1 MSRRFAERHYDN
13 KEAVAA
19 AGAKAAA
26 SGTAASSGS
35 SSVLRSALPVLQR
48 GLTEMVQQVVTD
60 YSATSRLAE
69 ARDSFAYEGV
79 AGAAYMA
86 LHVEHALA
94 STATAERSGAGSS
107 SSSNE
112 DPQQQLALLATSLPK
127 VALQYSEHAA
137 ELVKQYV
144 TARRGHKAVPL
155 TFFCGTGGVWATVA
169 MAALRQGKTAEVEA
183 AAKALMAGFSTT
195 SEDAGMP
202 NEILYG
208 RAGYLHSLLLV
219 HHVLSKRGDSPLLKP
234 LQACIDSLFDQ
245 IVFRGAQFKPKP
257 KEAPLMWA
265 WHDKLYLGAAHGVTG
280 ILYELMS
287 VPWRWTGEAAE
298 AAAPVRKLVEGTLN
312 YCLSLRLESGNFP
325 SSDSTDPDYDP
336 QDKLIQWSGAADN

>member
-13 KEAVAA
+13 KEAVGAA
-19 AGAKAAA
+19 AVGAKAAA
-26 SGTAASSGS
+26 SGTAAS

-69 ARDSFAYEGV
+69 ARDPFAYEGV

-86 LHVEHALA
+86 LHVERALA
-94 STATAERSGAGSS
+94 STATVERGGAGSS

-112 DPQQQLALLATSLPK
+112 DAQQQQQLVPLAASLPK

-144 TARRGHKAVPL
+144 TARRGHEAVPL
-155 TFFCGTGGVWATVA
+155 TFYCGIGGVWATVA
-169 MAALRQGKTAEVEA
+169 LAALRQGKTAEVEA
-183 AAKALMAGFSTT
+183 AAKALMADFSTT

-208 RAGYLHSLLLV
+208 RAGYMHSLLLL
-219 HHVLSKRGDSPLLKP
+219 HHALSKRGEDSPLLKP
-234 LQACIDSLFDQ
+234 LQECIDSLFDQ

-287 VPWRWTGEAAE
+287 VPWRWTNSE
-298 AAAPVRKLVEGTLN
+298 AAAPVRKLIEGTLN

-336 QDKLIQWSGAADN
+336 QDKLIQW